1 MTNEK
6 GTEEGVDF
14 NSLLRRLYELTC
26 EGKVEWS
33 YDHKEGTFH
42 SMPSPTG
49 DCIVIHTNID
59 STRNCYMVRV
69 VNSEGR
75 TVAYHW
81 QPSVSV
87 DQNGENSFRI
97 ARLLA
102 RIPLSMQ
109 TIGHAGSIIERYLNY
124 FSENK

>member
-1 MTNEK
+1 M
-6 GTEEGVDF
+6 
-14 NSLLRRLYELTC
+14 
-26 EGKVEWS
+26 
-33 YDHKEGTFH
+33 
-42 SMPSPTG
+42 
-49 DCIVIHTNID
+49 
-59 STRNCYMVRV
+59 RV

-81 QPSVSV
+81 QPV

-97 ARLLA
+97 TRLLA